1 MGTDNLGQA
10 ARIPDLNESQQFEPE
25 DQELILALQLL
36 DADDQDLASLGEMLN
51 RREGEVDIFDA
62 LGLDGSEE
70 FHSNFLAWLL
80 DPKGSHGMGA
90 GFLQGFLAV
99 SGASRAI
106 RSTDQLSTTIQRE
119 HYLERDGSSGRLD
132 ILIRNESAGF
142 LCAVE
147 NKVWSGESG
156 DQLAWYRSVLEAEYP
171 DHQVRLVF
179 LTRWGDDPGN
189 PGERGYWKQ
198 LSYTAILRLIER
210 TVETAN
216 GAANEDVLAFLRQYA
231 TTLRRNLVPEV
242 SNDVHELARRIYRK
256 HQRAIDLIN
265 DNKSK
270 YQPNYVTEW
279 FRMVREAVREQQ
291 SWTDR
296 ATYRPYA
303 RFVSRNWQEY
313 EELLSLDGGTYFL
326 LHFGVY
332 VTAQGASLRLLLY
345 EGDNRDLRRKIFSR
359 VKENVEESGVFNCEE
374 PEYTDDLIRLHR
386 VNILDEADYKNWW
399 DEEVIHDVINTRLR
413 NFARDQFPEIDRIM
427 VECLEEYRS
436 ENG

>member
-1 MGTDNLGQA
+1 
-10 ARIPDLNESQQFEPE
+10 
-25 DQELILALQLL
+25 
-36 DADDQDLASLGEMLN
+36 
-51 RREGEVDIFDA
+51 
-62 LGLDGSEE
+62 
-70 FHSNFLAWLL
+70 
-80 DPKGSHGMGA
+80 
-90 GFLQGFLAV
+90 
-99 SGASRAI
+99 
-106 RSTDQLSTTIQRE
+106 
-119 HYLERDGSSGRLD
+119 
-132 ILIRNESAGF
+132 
-142 LCAVE
+142 
-147 NKVWSGESG
+147 
-156 DQLAWYRSVLEAEYP
+156 
-171 DHQVRLVF
+171 
-179 LTRWGDDPGN
+179 
-189 PGERGYWKQ
+189 
-198 LSYTAILRLIER
+198 LSYTAILRLVEQTIEAAKG
-210 TVETAN
+210 T
-216 GAANEDVLAFLRQYA
+216 ANEDVFAFLRQYV

-242 SNDVHELARRIYRK
+242 SNDVHALARRIYRK
-256 HQRAIDLIN
+256 HKRAIDLIIEHQK
-265 DNKSK
+265 D
-270 YQPNYVTEW
+270 YEPNYVTEG
-279 FRMVREAVREQQ
+279 FRMIREAVGEQQ

>member
-1 MGTDNLGQA
+1 MSTDNLGQA

-256 HQRAIDLIN
+256 HQQAIDLIAKN
-265 DNKSK
+265 QDK
-270 YQPNYVTEW
+270 YKPNYLTEG
-279 FRMVREAVREQQ
+279 FRMIRAAVGKQPLWKEARC
-291 SWTDR
+291 D
-296 ATYRPYA
+296 RPYA
-303 RFVSRNWQEY
+303 RFVSAKWEQY
-313 EELLSLDGGTYFL
+313 TELRLDGWPYSL
-326 LHFGVY
+326 LIFEVHMTDSWAELFFSM
-332 VTAQGASLRLLLY
+332 ASGG
-345 EGDNRDLRRKIFSR
+345 EEQLRREIFER
-359 VKENVEESGVFNCEE
+359 VKASPSVFNCAEL
-374 PEYTDDLIRLHR
+374 EYKDGFVRLHT
-386 VNILDEADYKNWW
+386 VGKVLDGPDYRYWW
-399 DEEVIHDVINTRLR
+399 DEDRIRETISSHLD
-413 NFARDQFPEIDRIM
+413 NFARDQFPEIDGIM

-436 ENG
+436 ENA